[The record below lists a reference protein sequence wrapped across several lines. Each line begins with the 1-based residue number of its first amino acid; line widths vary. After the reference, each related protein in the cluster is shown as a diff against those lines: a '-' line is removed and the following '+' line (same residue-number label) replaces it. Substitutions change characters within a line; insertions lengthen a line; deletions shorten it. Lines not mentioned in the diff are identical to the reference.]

1 MRINNPL
8 NRWFVFSVCKRV
20 CEGTGLRVCMCVCVF
35 EICKKGQMKRIS
47 GREEGG
53 EAAVESWRGETCPA
67 QHFSEAVMQSQRQVG
82 RKSCAPEPGPL

>member
-1 MRINNPL
+1 MRA
-8 NRWFVFSVCKRV
+8 CA
-20 CEGTGLRVCMCVCVF
+20 CVYVF
-35 EICKKGQMKRIS
+35 ESCKKGQMKRIC

-82 RKSCAPEPGPL
+82 HKSCAPEPGPL